1 MSNLIVKEVNAQTG
15 EEVIRE
21 MTNEEAAAWFI
32 QQELEQE
39 RLTAEAMK
47 KEAAEEILLSAKAKL
62 ASLGLTEDEARLLLG
77 GN

>member
-1 MSNLIVKEVNAQTG
+1 MSDLIVKEVNAQTG

-21 MTNEEAAAWFI
+21 ITNEEAAAWFI

-62 ASLGLTEDEARLLLG
+62 ASLGLTEEEARLLLG

>member
-1 MSNLIVKEVNAQTG
+1 MSDLIVKEVKAQTG

-32 QQELEQE
+32 QQELAQE

-47 KEAAEEILLSAKAKL
+47 KEAAEEVLLSAKAKL
-62 ASLGLTEDEARLLLG
+62 ASLGLTQDEAKLLLG

>member
-1 MSNLIVKEVNAQTG
+1 MSDLIVKEVNAQTG

-47 KEAAEEILLSAKAKL
+47 KEAAEEVLLSAKAKL
-62 ASLGLTEDEARLLLG
+62 ASLGLTQEEAKLLLG

>member
-1 MSNLIVKEVNAQTG
+1 MSDLIVKEVNATTG
-15 EEVIRE
+15 EEIIRE
-21 MTNEEAAAWFI
+21 MTNEEAATWFI

-47 KEAAEEILLSAKAKL
+47 KEAAEEVLLSAKVKL
-62 ASLGLTEDEARLLLG
+62 ASLGLTQEEVKAILG